1 MSAGADAETAHVDRF
16 VLDRLPPCDQWPQIT
31 LDESLYS
38 YPGRLNAAAV
48 LLDGALERGWGPR
61 PALGLGDDMWTY
73 AEVADCANR
82 VAAVLV
88 EDYGVVPGNRV
99 LLRGPNAPWMAA
111 AWFAVLKAGAVAVTT
126 MPLLR
131 TAELAKV
138 AAKCA
143 PAVSLCAEGLEA
155 ELRPATDRPLATWGP
170 NGDLNA
176 AISAKSG
183 SFAAVDTAATD
194 PALLASTSGTTG
206 EPKVAVHSHR
216 DLLAIADGIEPILQ
230 ARSDDVF
237 VGSPPLAF
245 TFGLGGEVVFPMRAG
260 ACTWFCEE
268 PGPAALAE
276 LIAARG
282 ATVCFSSP
290 TAYRAMVA
298 LDPRPD
304 LSSLRRAISAGE
316 WLPRTTFDLVERE
329 LGVRLIDGIGA
340 TELLHIFIA
349 AADAEI
355 RPGSTG
361 KPLPGWEAAIFDADG
376 APVPDGQP
384 GLLAVRGPIG
394 CRYLDDARQT
404 AYVRNGWNFTGDV
417 YVRDADG
424 YFWYQARADDMIVS
438 SGYNIAA
445 PEVEEALLTHAA
457 VAEAGVIGTP
467 DADRGMVVH
476 AFVHLRDPSSASDA
490 LARELQHHVKTAI
503 APYKY
508 PRRITFCA
516 EPLPTTPTGKLQRR
530 GLAALVDDKP
540 HDLAHTV

>member
-1 MSAGADAETAHVDRF
+1 MNAGTDAATAHVDRF
-16 VLDRLPPCDQWPQIT
+16 VLDRLPPRDEWPQII
-31 LDESLYS
+31 LDESLYR
-38 YPGRLNAAAV
+38 YPGRLNAAIV
-48 LLDGALERGWGPR
+48 LLDGAIERGWGSR
-61 PALGLGDDMWTY
+61 PAVGLGDDLWTY

-82 VAAVLV
+82 LAAVLV
-88 EDYGVVPGNRV
+88 DDCGIVPGNRV
-99 LLRGPNAPWMAA
+99 LLRGPNAPWMVA

-131 TAELAKV
+131 AAELATLIS
-138 AAKCA
+138 KCE
-143 PAVSLCAEGLEA
+143 PSVSLCAEGLDG
-155 ELRPATDRPLATWGP
+155 ELRRATDRAIAMWGP
-170 NGDLNA
+170 SGDLNA
-176 AISAKSG
+176 AAAGKSG
-183 SFAAVDTAATD
+183 DFAAVDTAATD

-206 EPKVAVHSHR
+206 VPKVAVHFHR
-216 DLLAIADGIEPILQ
+216 DLLAIADGFEPILQ
-230 ARSDDVF
+230 ARRDDVF

-245 TFGLGGEVVFPMRAG
+245 TFGLGGEVVFPMRVG
-260 ACTWFCEE
+260 ACTWFCDE

-276 LIAARG
+276 LIAERR

-290 TAYRAMVA
+290 TAYRAMVT

-304 LSSLRRAISAGE
+304 LSSLRCGVSAGE
-316 WLPRTTFDLVERE
+316 WLPESTFELVERE
-329 LGVRLIDGIGA
+329 LGLRLTDGIGA
-340 TELLHIFIA
+340 TELLHIFISA
-349 AADAEI
+349 AGDEI

-361 KPLPGWEAAIFDADG
+361 MPLPGWEAAIFDADG
-376 APVPDGQP
+376 NAVPDGTP

-394 CRYLDDARQT
+394 CRYLDDDRQT

-417 YVRDADG
+417 YVRDTDG
-424 YFWYQARADDMIVS
+424 YFWYQARADDMIIS

-467 DADRGMVVH
+467 DPDRGMVVH
-476 AFVHLRDPSSASDA
+476 AFVHLRDPSSATDA
-490 LARELQHHVKTAI
+490 LARDLQDHVKSTI

-530 GLAALVDDKP
+530 ALTALADE
-540 HDLAHTV
+540 

>member
-1 MSAGADAETAHVDRF
+1 MSTGTAAATAHVDRF
-16 VLDRLPPCDQWPQIT
+16 VLDRLPPAEHWPQIR
-31 LDESLYS
+31 LDESRYC
-38 YPGRLNAAAV
+38 YPTRLNAAAV
-48 LLDGALERGWGPR
+48 LLDGAIERGWGQR
-61 PALGLGDDMWTY
+61 PCMGLGDDMWSY
-73 AEVADCANR
+73 AEVADCVNR
-82 VAAVLV
+82 IAAVLV
-88 EDYGVVPGNRV
+88 EDYGVAAGNRV
-99 LLRGPNAPWMAA
+99 LLRGANAPWMVA
-111 AWFAVLKAGAVAVTT
+111 AWLAVLKAGAVAVTT

-131 TAELAKV
+131 AAELAKV
-138 AAKCA
+138 ISKCE
-143 PAVSLCAEGLEA
+143 PAVSLCEAGMEA
-155 ELRPATDRPLATWGP
+155 ELRQATSDSIAVWGP

-176 AISAKSG
+176 AAAGKSG
-183 SFAAVDTAATD
+183 HFVAVDTAATD

-206 EPKVAVHSHR
+206 VPKVAVHFHR
-216 DLLAIADGIEPILQ
+216 DLLAIADAMEPILQ

-276 LIAARG
+276 LIAKRR

-290 TAYRAMVA
+290 TAYRAMAA

-304 LSSLRRAISAGE
+304 LSSLRCGVSAGE
-316 WLPRTTFDLVERE
+316 WLPQSTFELVERE
-329 LGVRLIDGIGA
+329 LGLRLTDGIGA
-340 TELLHIFIA
+340 TELLHIFISA
-349 AADAEI
+349 AGDEI

-376 APVPDGQP
+376 SPVPDGEA
-384 GLLAVRGPIG
+384 GLLAVKGPIG
-394 CRYLDDARQT
+394 CRYLDDDRQT
-404 AYVRNGWNFTGDV
+404 VYVRNGWNFTGDV

-424 YFWYQARADDMIVS
+424 YFWYQARADDMIIS

-457 VAEAGVIGTP
+457 VAEAGVIGAP
-467 DADRGMVVH
+467 DPDRGMVVH
-476 AFVHLRDPSSASDA
+476 AFVHLRDPSSAADA
-490 LARELQHHVKTAI
+490 LARDLQDHVKESI

-530 GLAALVDDKP
+530 ALTALLG
-540 HDLAHTV
+540 H